1 MGGVETARG
10 LSWLIMSYAKLK
22 VQLKALENIPWIAP
36 VASAETIADIA
47 RRLVKVKTGFLQS
60 SIYALHLARHSQVK
74 VGAKYAGYVEFGT
87 YKMAAQP
94 YLRPAVAEHQ
104 REILNAVAEAMIG
117 EMKVAVAGGWVP
129 AEYRS
134 IPGRP
139 KKKR

>member
-1 MGGVETARG
+1 
-10 LSWLIMSYAKLK
+10 MSYAKLK

-36 VASAETIADIA
+36 VAAAETIADIA
-47 RRLVKVKTGFLQS
+47 RRLVPVDTGYLKS

-94 YLRPAVAEHQ
+94 FLRPAVDEQQ
-104 REILNAVAEAMIG
+104 RQILAAVAEAMIG

-129 AEYRS
+129 AQYQAL
-134 IPGRP
+134 PGRP
-139 KKKR
+139 KKRK

>member
-1 MGGVETARG
+1 
-10 LSWLIMSYAKLK
+10 MSYAKLK

-36 VASAETIADIA
+36 VASAETIAEIA
-47 RRLVKVKTGFLQS
+47 RGLAPFVTGYLKS

-87 YKMAAQP
+87 WKMAARP

-104 REILNAVAEAMIG
+104 REILAAVAEAMIG
-117 EMKVAVAGGWVP
+117 EMKVAVNGGWVP
-129 AEYRS
+129 AEYQS

-139 KKKR
+139 KKKK